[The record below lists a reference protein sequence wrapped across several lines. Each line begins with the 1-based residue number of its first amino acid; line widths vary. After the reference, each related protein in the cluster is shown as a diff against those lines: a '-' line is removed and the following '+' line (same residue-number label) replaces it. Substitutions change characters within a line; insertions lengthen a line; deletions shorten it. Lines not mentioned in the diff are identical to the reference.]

1 MAGGIGGA
9 IQWAA
14 GSKNESTVEGP
25 DQGDYTY
32 GGRGEKSFGD
42 EAYGLGSRTGPIA
55 GSVQADQQ
63 YGQIGTAQGFS
74 NAALQGLQDAAN
86 GNDNSVAQM
95 AMRQNTSDAVAQQM
109 AAAASARGGPQAIA
123 AAQHSAAQNAAAMQ
137 QQSGIQGA
145 MLRAQEIANAKAAFA
160 GAANNA
166 VGSNINAYQA
176 ANSFGLG
183 QAQLDLSSR
192 NANDAMQMGLYG
204 LGQNASRA
212 DQQGRQAYG
221 AADQGAQQANANIA
235 QANAQDANAWAK
247 FAVGAA
253 AGGMA
258 APALGAAAGGGG
270 GGGNGNGDGTLS
282 DARQKRDIEPI
293 APGTM
298 SALERSGGV
307 PSYLQDAPM
316 RSFAPD
322 DGQVSAGT
330 LSALERS
337 GGIPA
342 SFRTRERE
350 PAPADDF
357 QISPGTL
364 AALERSGGVPGRAR
378 EAVPPPQL
386 SEGTS
391 NALRRSEGSAAADAF
406 RQSGAAYLPPSSPSD
421 QMLSALEPV
430 AYKYQPGSG
439 EDPGQQRYGILAQDL
454 ERSPM
459 GASIVR
465 ETPRGKEIDVGHGLT
480 AALASLADLN
490 RRLKGIETRGAY

>member
-1 MAGGIGGA
+1 
-9 IQWAA
+9 
-14 GSKNESTVEGP
+14 
-25 DQGDYTY
+25 
-32 GGRGEKSFGD
+32 
-42 EAYGLGSRTGPIA
+42 
-55 GSVQADQQ
+55 
-63 YGQIGTAQGFS
+63 
-74 NAALQGLQDAAN
+74 
-86 GNDNSVAQM
+86 
-95 AMRQNTSDAVAQQM
+95 M

-160 GAANNA
+160 GAANSAIGANT
-166 VGSNINAYQA
+166 GAYQA

-183 QAQLDLSSR
+183 QAQLDLASR
-192 NANDAMQMGLYG
+192 SANDQMQMGLYG
-204 LGQNASRA
+204 LGQNAQRA

-221 AADQGAQQANANIA
+221 AADQSAQVANAGIA
-235 QANAQDANAWAK
+235 QNNAADANQWAK
-247 FAVGAA
+247 FGIGAA
-253 AGGMA
+253 SSLLGG
-258 APALGAAAGGGG
+258 PNLSGGGG
-270 GGGNGNGDGTLS
+270 GGSGGGGSSGGGNGDGTLS

-342 SFRTRERE
+342 NFRARE
-350 PAPADDF
+350 PAPAADDF

-364 AALERSGGVPGRAR
+364 AALERSGGIPGRAR
-378 EAVPPPQL
+378 ERVEPQL

-391 NALRRSEGSAAADAF
+391 DALRRSDGSAAADAF
-406 RQSGAAYLPPSSPSD
+406 RASGAAYLPPSSPSD

-459 GASIVR
+459 GASIVH

-490 RRLKGIETRGAY
+490 RRLKGIETRGMY